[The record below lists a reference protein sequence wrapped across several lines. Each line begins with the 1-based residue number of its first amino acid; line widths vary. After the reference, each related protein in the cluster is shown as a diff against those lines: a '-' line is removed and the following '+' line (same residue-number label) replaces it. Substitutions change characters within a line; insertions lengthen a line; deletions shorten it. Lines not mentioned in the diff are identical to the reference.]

1 MEIVIYILIAI
12 IGLSFLVF
20 FHELGHFIAA
30 RAFGVKV
37 ERFSIGFGKILAKK
51 WCCSTEWAFSA
62 IPLGGYVK
70 MKGQDD
76 SDPLAKSKAPDSYN
90 SKKPWQ
96 RVVILLAGPFA
107 NIITAFFLYLFI
119 SFGNIP
125 YVIAR
130 DYIPPVVGKV
140 LKNSP
145 AEKAG
150 FKKGDR
156 ILAVNNQP
164 VKFWYQIS
172 EEIEKS
178 PYSLLIM
185 VKRGREN
192 LLLKLNT
199 QEVNGKNEFME
210 SIKRHIIGISPKR
223 YRNIELS
230 FIDKLFYSYRE
241 TIKASMMIMKGIEK
255 VSTGEVDSKNIG
267 GPITIF
273 DLMMRYA
280 KVGIDYFLWMMALI
294 SVNLGIINLL
304 PIPALDGGHI
314 MFNLYEIITRREPNE
329 RVYYYLTMFGW
340 GFLFLLM
347 GLGMY
352 NDINRLIGG

>member
-1 MEIVIYILIAI
+1 
-12 IGLSFLVF
+12 
-20 FHELGHFIAA
+20 
-30 RAFGVKV
+30 
-37 ERFSIGFGKILAKK
+37 
-51 WCCSTEWAFSA
+51 
-62 IPLGGYVK
+62 
-70 MKGQDD
+70 
-76 SDPLAKSKAPDSYN
+76 
-90 SKKPWQ
+90 
-96 RVVILLAGPFA
+96 
-107 NIITAFFLYLFI
+107 
-119 SFGNIP
+119 
-125 YVIAR
+125 
-130 DYIPPVVGKV
+130 
-140 LKNSP
+140 
-145 AEKAG
+145 
-150 FKKGDR
+150 
-156 ILAVNNQP
+156 
-164 VKFWYQIS
+164 
-172 EEIEKS
+172 
-178 PYSLLIM
+178 
-185 VKRGREN
+185 
-192 LLLKLNT
+192 
-199 QEVNGKNEFME
+199 ME

-230 FIDKLFYSYRE
+230 YRQTFYSYRE